1 MLDKQIK
8 EELRQKLLEEKRS
21 LEKELG
27 VIAEKE
33 DGEYQAEMEDY
44 GREEDDNA
52 LEVSDYLSNISIT
65 ENLNRRYEEIQEALS
80 NMDSGEYGQCENCPG
95 EEIPLER
102 LRANPAAR
110 TCIKCQQQEE

>member
-1 MLDKQIK
+1 MLDEQTKQDLK
-8 EELRQKLLEEKRS
+8 KKLLEEKKS
-21 LEKELG
+21 LEEELG

-52 LEVSDYLSNISIT
+52 LEVSDYLSNLSVT
-65 ENLNRRYEEIQEALS
+65 ESLNKRYEELQAALERL
-80 NMDSGEYGQCENCPG
+80 DTEEYGQCENCPG

-102 LRANPAAR
+102 LQANPAAR